1 MKVPGLLYQIIG
13 ILTGLIGIILSLK
26 RFKEGKTSPTVFLFW
41 LLAWAFLII
50 VSVSPNAT
58 SYLANVMGIGRGL
71 DLVLILAI
79 IGAYYLLFRIYIM
92 IENLEMEITKLVREL
107 ALRESEEDE

>member
-1 MKVPGLLYQIIG
+1 MLYQIIG
-13 ILTGLIGIILSLK
+13 TLTGLIGMMLSIK
-26 RFKEGKTSPTVFLFW
+26 RFKEGKTSPTVFIFW
-41 LLAWAFLII
+41 LLAWGFLIVI
-50 VSVSPNAT
+50 SISPNVT
-58 SYLANVMGIGRGL
+58 SYIANIMGIGRGL
-71 DLVLILAI
+71 DLIIILAI